1 MTIARCAR
9 AACTFV
15 TIIDDVT
22 VEHME
27 ELFAVN
33 IVTNSS
39 LTNRIKF
46 EKTQAVV
53 TITDDDGMFIS
64 VECLHSHQCTS
75 AGLSL

>member
-1 MTIARCAR
+1 MTIPHCAR

-27 ELFAVN
+27 ESFVVN
-33 IVTNSS
+33 LETISS
-39 LTNRIKF
+39 LTDRIKF
-46 EKTQAVV
+46 EETQAVV

-64 VECLHSHQCTS
+64 AACSYSH
-75 AGLSL
+75 